1 MCLLLYV
8 LKMRVLVC
16 VYTVVGFLGDTQFCG
31 SNSSV
36 DGMEEDR
43 SKCPGYEQTD
53 SCPWSAEASF
63 WAEAS
68 QFVTQLRH
76 FFIYIFFDALNMLC
90 K

>member
-1 MCLLLYV
+1 
-8 LKMRVLVC
+8 MRVLVC
-16 VYTVVGFLGDTQFCG
+16 VYTDVGFLGDTKFCG

-53 SCPWSAEASF
+53 TCPWSAEASF

-68 QFVTQLRH
+68 QFVTHLRH
-76 FFIYIFFDALNMLC
+76 FFFFSLNMLL
-90 K
+90 